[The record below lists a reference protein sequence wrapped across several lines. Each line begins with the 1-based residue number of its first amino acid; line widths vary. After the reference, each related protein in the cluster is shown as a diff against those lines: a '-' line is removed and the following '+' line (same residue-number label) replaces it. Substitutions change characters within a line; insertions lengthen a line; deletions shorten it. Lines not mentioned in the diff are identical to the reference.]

1 MSYYPEPNN
10 HIRDKMKV
18 ILDLL
23 NYGTEKIYKILQV
36 LIQSIYLLKKILL
49 LWKLKLTNKALINWF
64 MFQLVRII

>member
-23 NYGTEKIYKILQV
+23 NYATEKIYKILQV
-36 LIQSIYLLKKILL
+36 LIQSI
-49 LWKLKLTNKALINWF
+49 
-64 MFQLVRII
+64 